1 MSDLTPESPEAVGL
15 AIAARRE
22 ELGLSRKELAARSG
36 LSYSYVANIES
47 GYKQPSAK
55 VLHALAQALDLRPA
69 DLLERADAI
78 AAAPAEE
85 VDAARSGRSSWFRG
99 GSLPRTPDPTPTRD
113 EVRAWVREA
122 IREELALWE
131 EPAQGEELARRE
143 ELADTTVDALRA
155 PAAPAPAPRPMAAR
169 ATRATPMAPMAP
181 MAAAG
186 AAPEPLLSITP
197 PDLPPDALRA
207 LPRWLLSRTAD
218 LADLAIRAV
227 VFARLRAL
235 GPDPSADDVTQA
247 VDATLTDL
255 ADRVDRHR
263 GGSGATR

>member
-122 IREELALWE
+122 IREELALRE
-131 EPAQGEELARRE
+131 DPAQGEELARRE

-169 ATRATPMAPMAP
+169 AARATPMAP

-186 AAPEPLLSITP
+186 AAPPEPLLSITP
-197 PDLPPDALRA
+197 PDLPSEARRA

-218 LADLAIRAV
+218 PADLAIRAV

-235 GPDPSADDVTQA
+235 GPEPSADDVAHA
-247 VDATLTDL
+247 VDAALTDL
-255 ADRVDRHR
+255 ADRVDRYR
-263 GGSGATR
+263 GGPGAAR